1 MSREL
6 FTDLPEVLDARQIAA
21 TLRISR
27 ASAYNLLNSADFPTL
42 RIGRRKLVM
51 KDDLIHWL
59 KSNTNTQEHKN

>member
-27 ASAYNLLNSADFPTL
+27 ASAYNLLNSEDFPTL
-42 RIGRRKLVM
+42 RIGRRNLRT
-51 KDDLIHWL
+51 LFL
-59 KSNTNTQEHKN
+59 R